1 MIGYAA
7 TKVYEDMAEV
17 GPLVCRKGRDDVA
30 IALLEANLNK
40 LNGLKVSLCM
50 PKKESSIINVLIESG
65 FAEDFRVARMF
76 FKPQT
81 VKDCVY
87 VAESLERG

>member
-1 MIGYAA
+1 
-7 TKVYEDMAEV
+7 
-17 GPLVCRKGRDDVA
+17 
-30 IALLEANLNK
+30 
-40 LNGLKVSLCM
+40 LCM
-50 PKKESSIINVLIESG
+50 PRKESSIINVLIESG